1 MDVMRRHTINVRWE
15 VSPMTAR
22 VANAETVRVCQRNG
36 EIDALECL
44 PGLDTVQVVDP
55 GRRL

>member
-1 MDVMRRHTINVRWE
+1 MRRHTINVRWE